1 MISKDVAGAL
11 GRLLGEKHVKAARL
25 RKGAGLSL
33 GGGRARRI
41 GPGVNKGIPQQAPA
55 AASAN
60 WEKARS
66 MFGRMGIPPQQAP
79 AAASANWEKARS
91 MFGRMG
97 IPPQQAP
104 AAAPAA
110 APAVAPKAAA
120 SRGGMKKKAIG
131 IGTGLLLASFAP
143 QIYKG
148 LKGAWG
154 GLGRGLGSWLGLKQ
168 RAGAGAGAD
177 AGADAG
183 KGGPLWGAHTRSM
196 FARAGINPAAYQ
208 QRHGAMGDVLGGM
221 RMRGAQSKNWQAI
234 ANAMLL

>member
-79 AAASANWEKARS
+79 AS
-91 MFGRMG
+91 
-97 IPPQQAP
+97 AP

-110 APAVAPKAAA
+110 APKTAA
-120 SRGGMKKKAIG
+120 SRRGIEKKAIG

-168 RAGAGAGAD
+168 RAGAGAGAG

-183 KGGPLWGAHTRSM
+183 KGGPLYGAHTRSM